1 MKPSD
6 LSIIDVLDFQPD
18 RGLVELENRRVLIF
32 DGNILMELRRMIVE
46 NLGCNFSLRVSN
58 GRYGCKKPGANVQM
72 GEQGRV
78 VSSRRDDANPAG
90 LL

>member
-46 NLGCNFSLRVSN
+46 NLGWEAVPTRYFSLRV
-58 GRYGCKKPGANVQM
+58 
-72 GEQGRV
+72 
-78 VSSRRDDANPAG
+78 
-90 LL
+90 

>member
-1 MKPSD
+1 MKRSD

-46 NLGCNFSLRVSN
+46 NLGWKQCQPVIFH
-58 GRYGCKKPGANVQM
+58 YGYASPYNQI
-72 GEQGRV
+72 
-78 VSSRRDDANPAG
+78 
-90 LL
+90 